1 MGCSSLSFGT
11 SFATFVIPVELYHK
25 TNLQLIGKSIGSTL
39 LTVILPPGEKEQ
51 AREWK
56 TPPVSSS
63 LVFARNNEAKENRR
77 CQTIVN
83 CGKPVVI
90 VCATTA

>member
-1 MGCSSLSFGT
+1 
-11 SFATFVIPVELYHK
+11 VIPVELYHK

-51 AREWK
+51 AGEWK

-77 CQTIVN
+77 CQTIVWQVPSVYQGWKCFTN
-83 CGKPVVI
+83 VPWQEAVWK
-90 VCATTA
+90 